1 MHTRRCR
8 LNVPLSMFSD
18 GGNMI
23 KTKKSD
29 FMTKLEELLPNT
41 REMTDNPEVVIFDG
55 MAIVQTLPMNSEKW
69 TFTDMGARFQQYTLS
84 KAREISPKVTKIHI
98 IFDKYS
104 INGLKTETRKYRG
117 DCSQSGCR
125 NVDVRGELRVPKDWK
140 MFLSNG
146 QNKERLIQ
154 FYSGYMAEHACTKL
168 KAQEVLLI
176 NGGKSTPCVI
186 VTTNG
191 CCNQPIL
198 DTNQEEADT
207 VMILHAKYE
216 ADKGSTCIAIHS
228 PDTDVL
234 VLLLHHYRYIGAAH
248 LYMSTG
254 RVTLHTDGR
263 RFIPVHQLIDKLP
276 KYQLNI
282 MLSVFCITRIFG
294 KGKRRAFKLLTER
307 ASNYQPLFNL
317 GDELLLSDLQRTAC
331 TRFVIS
337 LYGGSDV
344 QQTLHHLRCIKAKS
358 SVHPRNIP
366 PTADSLNLHLQRC
379 VIQLWIWRHAITAQH
394 DLPPFTDFGYEIDE
408 DGLTPKTMSQPA
420 AAPELLND
428 LVCRCEICSE
438 TCVCFANRQPCTV
451 ACSCTE
457 NTNTDDMMCTNVN
470 TLESVLVKD
479 TESSDDE

>member
-1 MHTRRCR
+1 
-8 LNVPLSMFSD
+8 
-18 GGNMI
+18 
-23 KTKKSD
+23 
-29 FMTKLEELLPNT
+29 
-41 REMTDNPEVVIFDG
+41 
-55 MAIVQTLPMNSEKW
+55 
-69 TFTDMGARFQQYTLS
+69 
-84 KAREISPKVTKIHI
+84 
-98 IFDKYS
+98 
-104 INGLKTETRKYRG
+104 
-117 DCSQSGCR
+117 
-125 NVDVRGELRVPKDWK
+125 

-146 QNKERLIQ
+146 QNKERLVQ

-191 CCNQPIL
+191 SCNQPIL

-216 ADKGSTCIAIHS
+216 ADRGSTCIAIHS

-263 RFIPVHQLIDKLP
+263 RFIPVHQLIDKLT

-282 MLSVFCITRIFG
+282 LLSVYCITGCDTTSGFFG

-307 ASNYQPLFNL
+307 ASNFQPLFNL
-317 GDELLLSDLQRTAC
+317 GEELLLSELQRTAC
-331 TRFVIS
+331 TSFVIS

-344 QQTLHHLRCIKAKS
+344 QTLHQLRCIKAKS

-366 PTADSLNLHLQRC
+366 PTADTLNLRLQRC
-379 VIQLWIWRHAITAQH
+379 VIQLWIWRHATTAQH
-394 DLPPFTDFGYEIDE
+394 NLPPFTDFGYEIDE
-408 DGLTPKTMSQPA
+408 VGLTPKMMSQPA

-428 LVCRCEICSE
+428 LVCGCEICSE
-438 TCVCFANRQPCTV
+438 SCVCFANRQPCTV
-451 ACSCTE
+451 ACSCTG
-457 NTNTDDMMCTNVN
+457 NTNTDDMMCTNLTSYSSVN
-470 TLESVLVKD
+470 MWFLVQEDNQLFLNRNGETPVLVNGIREGKRFFHVDKD
-479 TESSDDE
+479 PSVEIVEAEEEALLAEPSEDA